1 MTFRRSVF
9 GGIVD
14 EIGEYLN
21 KTHRIAIDNERLVAQ
36 RDADL
41 VSPRLYQR
49 VTRFKGLLDHCGET
63 DMFLLELD
71 FARSD
76 PGNLQKI
83 IDEANEVV
91 NLPVHQ

>member
-1 MTFRRSVF
+1 VATCRPNAHSVIANARRGFVAISLYRDLDMTFRRSVF

-49 VTRFKGLLDHCGET
+49 SLVSRACWIT
-63 DMFLLELD
+63 
-71 FARSD
+71 ARDRHVSS
-76 PGNLQKI
+76 
-83 IDEANEVV
+83 
-91 NLPVHQ
+91 